1 MKTQTTILSHFFV
14 LLMALGA
21 TLSGYSQTKLLG
33 LNISKSNEM
42 SLRTN
47 LSLAIPIAEGQTYS
61 RLNLGESTI
70 TKFQDDTGYDLLK
83 SGKGFLAQESYESFD
98 SYNSRVDLN
107 LSFDGTPAKGAREAT
122 LQGVFILEIEKE
134 GSEEVTTRLKMP
146 GNNSSMV
153 TATDHGSIEVWN
165 DGEASTDDATYIIYR
180 IASALPVQ
188 AVSVV
193 GGDDSEEAN
202 ALGVGIEANQFVLK
216 NAPEEIEV
224 KLSLGNIEKLE
235 IPLDLTFGIGF

>member
-1 MKTQTTILSHFFV
+1 MKTQTLVLRLIAMLLFSWSTIF
-14 LLMALGA
+14 
-21 TLSGYSQTKLLG
+21 SGYSQLELLSLNMTKANELSPRTA
-33 LNISKSNEM
+33 LN
-42 SLRTN
+42 
-47 LSLAIPIAEGQTYS
+47 LAIPIAEGQTYF
-61 RLNLGESTI
+61 RLNLKESKF
-70 TKFQDDTGYDLLK
+70 TKFQDDTGYDFLA
-83 SGKGFLAQESYESFD
+83 SGKGYLPEESYETFN
-98 SYNSRVDLN
+98 SYNSRVDVY
-107 LSFDGTPAKGAREAT
+107 LSFEGTPAKGAREAT
-122 LQGVFILEIEKE
+122 LQGIFILEVEKQ

-153 TATDHGSIEVWN
+153 TASEHGSIEVWN
-165 DGEASTDDATYIIYR
+165 DGEASTDEATYIIYR